1 VSEYRDLV
9 KVAMQASSEEECEE
23 ATQLFERML
32 EDINDES
39 FSDFEEFA
47 DLALFLAKDIWAE
60 QGMFAEVSSQLF
72 AEYEIGMIDWI
83 WKEPAFL
90 ATLPKFLKRDIH
102 FGCFVLTEVC
112 SNEEFTSLFAEVA
125 IKEDC
130 DICAEMGDGWLS
142 PAAYVAEDAFV
153 SVEIIERYYK
163 HFKKNFDSGDDNK
176 RYNAIEVL
184 RALAENP
191 KTPEKILKELS
202 QIHEGSLGHEIRN
215 LNGGDDSDVA
225 VQDSYIDWKAKETL
239 ESL

>member
-9 KVAMQASSEEECEE
+9 KVAMQASSEEECEK

-39 FSDFEEFA
+39 FSDFVEFA

-102 FGCFVLTEVC
+102 FGCFVLTEDC
-112 SNEEFTSLFAEVA
+112 SNEEFTSLVAEVA

-130 DICAEMGDGWLS
+130 DICAEIGDGWLS

-153 SVEIIERYYK
+153 TVETLEKYYK
-163 HFKKNFDSGDDNK
+163 HFKNQFESGEDYEKYD
-176 RYNAIEVL
+176 AIEVL
-184 RALAENP
+184 RALAENS
-191 KTPEKILKELS
+191 KTPEYILKELA
-202 QIHEGSLGHEIRN
+202 QIHENSMRHEIRN
-215 LNGGDDSDVA
+215 VNGGDEPEDA
-225 VQDSYIDWKAKETL
+225 AQDSYIDWKAKETL
-239 ESL
+239 KAL

>member
-32 EDINDES
+32 EDINEES
-39 FSDFEEFA
+39 FSNFEEFA

-60 QGMFAEVSSQLF
+60 QGMFSEVSSQLF
-72 AEYEIGMIDWI
+72 TEYGIGMIDWI

-112 SNEEFTSLFAEVA
+112 SNEEFTALFAEVA
-125 IKEDC
+125 IKDYC
-130 DICAEMGDGWLS
+130 DICAEIGDGWIS

-153 SVEIIERYYK
+153 SVEILEKYYK
-163 HFKKNFDSGDDNK
+163 NFKKDFESGDDSY
-176 RYNAIEVL
+176 RYSAIRVL

-191 KTPEKILKELS
+191 KTPKKILTELA

-215 LNGGDDSDVA
+215 INGGDDPDDA
-225 VQDSYIDWKAKETL
+225 MQDSYIDWKAKQTL
-239 ESL
+239 EGL